1 MDCFETKNAKI
12 FCEIFSRVTFTNLDI
27 LQNIFWKYWNF
38 SDYFIFRTKVY
49 FLSKSS
55 FSGFSCLKTYVYIK
69 HKQKHIIHVKKTCIK
84 SIFPLRRGAGGQG
97 PSGRGKFFYV
107 LREDTQKGVFLLT
120 TKGTGGGQF
129 FPFRPFPS
137 DKIFGFEPLRSRN
150 FFYLC
155 LP

>member
-27 LQNIFWKYWNF
+27 FQNIFWKYWNF

-55 FSGFSCLKTYVYIK
+55 FKGFSCLKTYNYIK

-107 LREDTQKGVFLLT
+107 LHKGRHTKRCFFTGQT
-120 TKGTGGGQF
+120 TKG
-129 FPFRPFPS
+129 
-137 DKIFGFEPLRSRN
+137 IFGFEPLRSRN